1 MEIRTLKELDLVGKK
16 VFLRLDL
23 NVPIKNGKI
32 TDETRIK
39 EALPTVEYILE
50 RTNKVVIASHLGR
63 PDGEVDLKYSL
74 EPVGARLA
82 ELLGREV
89 VFVNDY
95 NEEPYDQVLN
105 QLSSNQFMLLE
116 NLRFNA
122 GETKNDPDFCR
133 ILAKGVDF
141 YVNDAFGTA
150 HRAHASTAGMA
161 ELLAPEK
168 RAAGFLMEKEIRAL
182 GGILQRP
189 AAPFTVVMG
198 GAKVSDKIAVILSLL
213 KHCNHLVI
221 GGAMAYTFLKFKGVG
236 VGTSR
241 VETDK
246 MELVESI
253 FRNADARKVEIHLP
267 VDHGCAKE
275 FKEGVER
282 VDVAGQEI
290 PEGLMGLDIG
300 PKTMARY
307 QDVIKRSKTVF
318 WNGPMGVFEWPA
330 FAQGSLAVAQALAE
344 VKGQTVVGG
353 GDSVAAINQSG
364 LSGKI
369 THISTGGGASLE
381 LLEGRSLPG
390 IKILL
395 KDAAL

>member
-1 MEIRTLKELDLVGKK
+1 MEIRTLKDLDLVGKK

-39 EALPTVEYILE
+39 EALPTIQYILE
-50 RTNKVVIASHLGR
+50 RTNKIVIASHLGR
-63 PDGEVDLKYSL
+63 PDGDVDLKYSL

-82 ELLGREV
+82 ELLGKEV

-95 NEEPYDQVLN
+95 AVEPFDQVLN
-105 QLSSNQFMLLE
+105 QLNPNQFVLLE
-116 NLRFNA
+116 NLRFNK
-122 GETKNDPDFCR
+122 GETKNDPEFCQL
-133 ILAKGVDF
+133 LAKGVDF

-161 ELLAPEK
+161 ELLKPEK
-168 RAAGFLMEKEIRAL
+168 RAAGFLMEKEIKAL

-189 AAPFTVVMG
+189 VNPFTVVMG

-213 KHCNHLVI
+213 NHCNHLVI
-221 GGAMAYTFLKFKGVG
+221 GGAMAYTFLKFKGVS
-236 VGTSR
+236 VGSSR
-241 VETDK
+241 VEADK
-246 MELVESI
+246 MDLVEAI

-267 VDHGCAKE
+267 VDHGCARE

-282 VDVAGQEI
+282 IDVPEQNI

-300 PKTMARY
+300 PKTIAQY
-307 QDVIKRSKTVF
+307 QNVIKGSKTVF
-318 WNGPMGVFEWPA
+318 WNGPMGVFEWPT
-330 FAQGSLAVAQALAE
+330 FAKGTMEVAKALAE
-344 VKGQTVVGG
+344 VHGQTVVGG
-353 GDSVAAINQSG
+353 GDSVSAINKSG
-364 LSGKI
+364 LAAKI

-395 KDAAL
+395 KE